1 MNLRQ
6 GTVKSFDVGSYTAT
20 VQVAGSLAVWLTG
33 VPVDRGI
40 PQGEML
46 AGRRCALVFFDDTN
60 PGDAV
65 LVAVYT

>member
-1 MNLRQ
+1 M
-6 GTVKSFDVGSYTAT
+6 V
-20 VQVAGSLAVWLTG
+20 
-33 VPVDRGI
+33 
-40 PQGEML
+40 

>member
-6 GTVKSFDVGSYTAT
+6 GILKSFDVGSYTAT
-20 VQVAGSLAVWLTG
+20 VQVAGSLAVWLAG
-33 VPVDRGI
+33 VPVNRGI
-40 PQGEML
+40 PQAEMV
-46 AGRRCALVFFDDTN
+46 AGRRCALVFFDDAN